1 MIDISSIIDLTHGS
15 FTALGIAMLLIISIV
30 ALKVSKE
37 GEEEKPSNYKN
48 IAQMAQNLSIC
59 KVSTRMIVLREL
71 KEDPNWTDEE
81 LHQLISVLE
90 GMLDTEITLT
100 TQKGKAAIKR

>member
-15 FTALGIAMLLIISIV
+15 FTALGIAMLLMLSII
-30 ALKVSKE
+30 ALKVSKDK
-37 GEEEKPSNYKN
+37 EEKPSNYKN

-59 KVSTRMIVLREL
+59 KVSTRMTVLKEL
-71 KEDPNWTDEE
+71 KEDPKWTDEE

>member
-48 IAQMAQNLSIC
+48 ISQMAQNLSIC
-59 KVSTRMIVLREL
+59 KVSTRMTVLREL
-71 KEDPNWTDEE
+71 KEDPKWNDEE
-81 LHQLISVLE
+81 FDQLISVLE
-90 GMLDTEITLT
+90 SMLDTKIILT
-100 TQKGKAAIKR
+100 PQKGKAVIKR